1 MNLKENII
9 FSKYYTWDIYKESPI
24 MSTFLLTFVV
34 SDFLPIKN
42 KREQF
47 NIWGRKH
54 IIHYGDEAQYAAY
67 KFYKSIKEMNKLEK
81 LDLVG
86 LPNSNIGPM
95 ENWGLFTFR

>member
-1 MNLKENII
+1 
-9 FSKYYTWDIYKESPI
+9 
-24 MSTFLLTFVV
+24 MSTFLLNFVV
-34 SDFLPIKN
+34 SDFLPIRN
-42 KREQF
+42 EQEQF

-54 IIHYGDEAQYAAY
+54 IIHYGNEAQYAAY
-67 KFYKSIKEMNKLEK
+67 KFYKNLNRHIEEMNKLEK